1 VLFNGLKT
9 SITRENTSL
18 DNAKKDKVNA
28 LEKNNTNPEL
38 LQIQEDL
45 NKESPK
51 LQNAQ
56 ARITNAETSLE
67 QITTQVQTSEEKVAI
82 LKNPPDPVVETPVNN
97 TPDPVVE
104 TPVNNTPD
112 PVVETPVNNTPDPV
126 VETPVNNTPDPVVET
141 PVNNTADE
149 TVNVLGQVADVL
161 DTLGN
166 EGITAPVVLLPI
178 TTLTDDEVDTLLD
191 PNA

>member
-126 VETPVNNTPDPVVET
+126 VETPVNNT
-141 PVNNTADE
+141 ADE